1 MIIYGCH
8 VNPYTVEKRVE
19 HREQRRSESNKRMR
33 RERTDHDSTNIN
45 DYGMMMR
52 MRMGCRGGEGQG
64 SCEEER
70 RGAKQAVTSPFSF
83 PCLLYA
89 DH

>member
-1 MIIYGCH
+1 
-8 VNPYTVEKRVE
+8 
-19 HREQRRSESNKRMR
+19 
-33 RERTDHDSTNIN
+33 
-45 DYGMMMR
+45 MR

-83 PCLLYA
+83 TCLLYA